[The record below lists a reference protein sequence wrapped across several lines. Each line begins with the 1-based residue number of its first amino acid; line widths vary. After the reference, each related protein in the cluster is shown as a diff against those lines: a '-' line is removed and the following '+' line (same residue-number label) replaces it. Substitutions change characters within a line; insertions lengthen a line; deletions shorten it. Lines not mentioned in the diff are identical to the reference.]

1 MNQPDRGTYNKKEN
15 VAQQF
20 YHSCFGK
27 FVILIGVLAVL
38 ALLALI
44 TVPSEEKMREE
55 MRDNIRQCIQENDS
69 IQGDQLDDAI
79 GNVLHMFTSADTTAL
94 DNEPM
99 ANFDKYNKL
108 EIYRHNLFA
117 TAYVHNNFRPEGT
130 RVGFGFLGFVI
141 PTVNFNDFLLRVGPI
156 HRDYGDGVIRQT
168 IQYGSDYMGDNPHLK
183 PYKGPDE

>member
-1 MNQPDRGTYNKKEN
+1 MDQFNRN
-15 VAQQF
+15 VYKRQGIF
-20 YHSCFGK
+20 DEFTGSCLGK
-27 FVILIGVLAVL
+27 LIIMAVFILGFCVLA
-38 ALLALI
+38 I
-44 TVPSEEKMREE
+44 ISVPSENE
-55 MRDNIRQCIQENDS
+55 MFAETEDNIRQCIQENDS

-94 DNEPM
+94 DNELM

>member
-1 MNQPDRGTYNKKEN
+1 MYQPDRGTYSKKEN
-15 VAQQF
+15 VGKQF

-27 FVILIGVLAVL
+27 IVILLAALGVLAL
-38 ALLALI
+38 IALM

-79 GNVLHMFTSADTTAL
+79 GNVLHVFTSADSTAL
-94 DNEPM
+94 DKELM

-117 TAYVHNNFRPEGT
+117 TAYIHNNFRPEGT
-130 RVGFGFLGFVI
+130 RVGFGVFGIVI
-141 PTVNFNDFLLRVGPI
+141 PTVNFNDFLLRVGPVR
-156 HRDYGDGVIRQT
+156 RDYKDGIIRQT
-168 IQYGSDYMGDNPHLK
+168 IHYGDDYMGDNPHLK